1 MRAKTFLLT
10 ALALASFA
18 ANSILCRLALA
29 DGEIDPAG
37 FTLIRLVSGAVLL
50 ALLLR
55 GSRSRRDEPPGG
67 YGNQSNA
74 GRAWL
79 SGGLL
84 FAYAGPFSFAYV
96 GLSAGAG
103 ALILFGS
110 VQATML
116 WVSIIRGDAPSPL
129 QWLGLALALA
139 GLANLVSPGLAAPP
153 LISALL
159 MAVAGI
165 AWGIYSLRGQGEKNP
180 IRSTAENFLFSVPF
194 ALTTALL
201 LIAGLHASPNGAL
214 LAIASGALTSGL
226 GYVLWYAALPKLGT
240 TRAAI
245 VQLVVPVMAAAGG
258 VVLLGETFTGRLA
271 LSSIVIL
278 SGVGIALYGRHR
290 SSV

>member
-1 MRAKTFLLT
+1 MRAKTSLRTLV
-10 ALALASFA
+10 ALASFA
-18 ANSILCRLALA
+18 ANSLLCRLALA

-55 GSRSRRDEPPGG
+55 ESKSRRDEPPGG
-67 YGNQSNA
+67 YGKQSKA

-84 FAYAGPFSFAYV
+84 FAYASSFSFAYV

-116 WVSIIRGDAPSPL
+116 WVSIARGEAPSPL

-139 GLANLVSPGLAAPP
+139 GLAYLVAPGLAAPP

-159 MAVAGI
+159 MAVAGV
-165 AWGIYSLRGQGEKNP
+165 AWGIYSLRGQGEKDP
-180 IRSTAENFLFSVPF
+180 IRSTADNFLFSCPF
-194 ALTTALL
+194 ALMAALM
-201 LIAGLHASPNGAL
+201 LISGLHASLKGAM

-226 GYVLWYAALPKLGT
+226 GYVFWYAALPQLGT

-245 VQLVVPVMAAAGG
+245 VQLTVPVIAAAGG
-258 VVLLGETFTGRLA
+258 ILILGETFTGRLA
-271 LSSIVIL
+271 VSSMVIL

-290 SSV
+290 SSA